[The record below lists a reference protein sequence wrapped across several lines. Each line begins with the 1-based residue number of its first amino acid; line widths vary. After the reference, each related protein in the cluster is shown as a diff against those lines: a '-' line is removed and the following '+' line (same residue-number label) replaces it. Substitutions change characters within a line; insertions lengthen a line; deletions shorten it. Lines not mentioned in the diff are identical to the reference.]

1 MTSARKRLS
10 AYRRGQDS
18 GRNEEW
24 TRWIYAAVA
33 VVRCVRCGGI
43 LISGQGELQTSATL
57 EVGPGSD
64 VRPPGVPGRHPRRD
78 ASRDSTAAVPTQV
91 NPA

>member
-43 LISGQGELQTSATL
+43 LISGQPSCSFCAPLRNLCRWAE
-57 EVGPGSD
+57 
-64 VRPPGVPGRHPRRD
+64 
-78 ASRDSTAAVPTQV
+78 
-91 NPA
+91 